1 MVLVQEEVDFVSRW
15 VSLDGPVHYAD
26 FGGSGVG
33 RPVVCVHGLGG
44 SHINWMAVGPG
55 LAEHGRVYA
64 PDMSGFGRTPPSD
77 RGSTV
82 AANRQLLSDFL
93 AEVVGEP
100 AILIGNSMGGTL
112 SILQAGTEPETV
124 AGIVLVGPAVPR
136 ALLAPFDPTVAKQF
150 AAHAVPGFG
159 AGYLKRRIEQ
169 LGPEGIIRETL
180 DLCCVDAD
188 RVPTRA
194 IEAATELRRERMA
207 MPWAHESFLDA
218 SRSLMLTLL
227 RRRSFDAHIA
237 AIDAPG
243 LIVQGAED
251 RLVPEVNA
259 RRVADLRPDW
269 RYEVLHDVGHVP
281 QLEVPELFIRLVNSW
296 MSQLPAGTPRN

>member
-1 MVLVQEEVDFVSRW
+1 MEEQVDFVSRW
-15 VSLDGPVHYAD
+15 VSLEGPVHYAD
-26 FGGSGVG
+26 FGGPAAGA
-33 RPVVCVHGLGG
+33 PIVCVHGLGG
-44 SHINWMAVGPG
+44 SHINWMAVGGG

-112 SILQAGTEPETV
+112 SILHAGIEPETV
-124 AGIVLVGPAVPR
+124 AGLVLVGPAVPR
-136 ALLAPFDPTVAKQF
+136 ALLAPLDPTVAKQF

-159 AGYLKRRIEQ
+159 AGYLQRRIEQ
-169 LGPEGIIRETL
+169 LGPEGIVRQTL

-188 RVPTRA
+188 RVPSKA
-194 IEAATELRRERMA
+194 IEAATALRRERLE

-237 AIDAPG
+237 AITAPG

-269 RYEVLHDVGHVP
+269 TYEVLHDVGHVP
-281 QLEVPELFIRLVNSW
+281 QLEVPDLFIRLVTGW
-296 MSQLPAGTPRN
+296 LSQIPAGSTRNR